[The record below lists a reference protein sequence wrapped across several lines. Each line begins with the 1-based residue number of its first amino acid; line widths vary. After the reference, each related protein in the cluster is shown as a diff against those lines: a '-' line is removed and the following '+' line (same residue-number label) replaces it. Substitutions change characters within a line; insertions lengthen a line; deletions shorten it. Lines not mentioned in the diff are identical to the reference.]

1 MVFGK
6 SIAITG
12 AAGGIGRAIA
22 EKCIAE
28 GAKVAISDINEE
40 LVLQTA
46 KEIGAV
52 SFVCNVVD
60 EASVKAFISGAEE
73 ANGPVDMFVSNAGV
87 GFPDEPGG
95 HAAGGSNK
103 SWELSWQINV
113 MSSVYAGRSLIPTWI
128 EKNEGRFV
136 IVASAA
142 GLLAQ
147 VGTASYTTTKH
158 AAVGYAEY
166 MAIMHKDDGIKVH
179 CICPQYVQ
187 TNMTKNMKVITE
199 GPDKHILPSDV
210 ADALFDAIEKDEFL
224 VLPHPVIRDYF
235 QGKAANYDR
244 YISGMAKRKSMLD
257 TAHILK
263 METNNG
269 TV

>member
-1 MVFGK
+1 MVSGQ

-28 GAKVAISDINEE
+28 GAKVAISDINAD
-40 LVLQTA
+40 LVHATA
-46 KEIGAV
+46 KEIGATA
-52 SFVCNVVD
+52 FVCDVSD
-60 EASVKAFISGAEE
+60 EASMKAFIEGAEA
-73 ANGPVDMFVSNAGV
+73 ANGPIDMFVSNAGV

-113 MSSVYAGRSLIPTWI
+113 MASIYAGRLLIPNWI
-128 EKNEGRFV
+128 ERDLDVSGRFV
-136 IVASAA
+136 IIASAA

-147 VGTASYTTTKH
+147 IGTASYTATKH
-158 AAVGYAEY
+158 AALAYAEY

-187 TNMTKNMKVITE
+187 TNMTKGMTVVTE

-210 ADALFDAIEKDEFL
+210 ADTLFNCMESNTFL
-224 VLPHPVIRDYF
+224 VLPHPVIGEYF
-235 QGKAANYDR
+235 QAKAANHDR
-244 YISGMAKRKSMLD
+244 YISGMARRKAAID
-257 TAHILK
+257 TAHIPSMK
-263 METNNG
+263 ET
-269 TV
+269 

>member
-1 MVFGK
+1 MVSGQ

-28 GAKVAISDINEE
+28 GAKVAISDINAE
-40 LVLQTA
+40 LVHKTG
-46 KEIGAV
+46 KEIGAA
-52 SFVCNVVD
+52 SFVCNVAR
-60 EASVKAFISGAEE
+60 EESVKAFIEGAE
-73 ANGPVDMFVSNAGV
+73 AVNGQVDMFVSNAGV

-103 SWELSWQINV
+103 SWELSWQVNV
-113 MSSVYAGRSLIPTWI
+113 MSSIYAGRSLIPNWLKRDEEI
-128 EKNEGRFV
+128 NGRFV

-147 VGTASYTTTKH
+147 IGTASYTVTKH
-158 AAVGYAEY
+158 AARAYAEY

-187 TNMTKNMKVITE
+187 TNMTKGMEVITE

-210 ADALFDAIEKDEFL
+210 ADTLFDCMKNDKFL
-224 VLPHPVIRDYF
+224 VLPHPIILDYF
-235 QGKAANYDR
+235 QAKAGNHDR
-244 YISGMAKRKSMLD
+244 YISGMARRKSAIEAAPMPP
-257 TAHILK
+257 LK
-263 METNNG
+263 EL
-269 TV
+269 